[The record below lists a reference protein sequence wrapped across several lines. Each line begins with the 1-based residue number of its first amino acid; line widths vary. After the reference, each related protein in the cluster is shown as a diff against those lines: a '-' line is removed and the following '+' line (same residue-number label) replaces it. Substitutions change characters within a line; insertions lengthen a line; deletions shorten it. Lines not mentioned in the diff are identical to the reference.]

1 MSLSERVFESTGD
14 IREQAGAYAARA
26 AVLARAGAA
35 TAAGRMAA
43 ARAPVDLL
51 TEASQ
56 KLNTLTYECLSK
68 LLARQGAVLKGTLV
82 EGERRLQRLAG
93 ATSLQQALAAQALD
107 LGRIPDSVARN
118 VRETW
123 VILADT
129 GREVS
134 RLATTTYAGLA
145 QGATTTRSGRPAR
158 PSQAATGR
166 RPAKRRR
173 RPPV

>member
-1 MSLSERVFESTGD
+1 MNLSDRVFESTGD
-14 IREQAGAYAARA
+14 VREQAGAYVARA
-26 AVLARAGAA
+26 AVLTRAGAA
-35 TAAGRMAA
+35 AAAGQMAA

-68 LLARQGAVLKGTLV
+68 LLARQGTMLKGTLL

-93 ATSLQQALAAQALD
+93 ATSLQQGLAAQVED

-123 VILADT
+123 GILADT

-145 QGATTTRSGRPAR
+145 QGAKAPRTTERPAR
-158 PSQAATGR
+158 RSRAATGR

-173 RPPV
+173 APA